1 MRWILGQREQNRRER
16 RPYMKIVATGAT
28 SFVGSGAVKALLER
42 GHKVYAVL
50 RKGSVKADRLLTNG
64 VQPEN
69 LVILEED
76 LGSLERLPEQ
86 IKEPCDVFLHMG
98 WKGAGSDSRAASAVQ
113 EENAEDALKAVRAAK
128 TLGCRRFLFTGS
140 QAEYGIH
147 ETLMG
152 EETECRPTSPY
163 GTAKLKVR
171 TEAEVLCRSLSMDYG
186 HARIFSTY
194 GIGDHPW
201 SLLSS
206 CIKTF
211 LSGGVMEMGA
221 CIQDWNFMYI
231 DDAGRAIAMLCEYQ
245 ESLMEHGCVYNLGGP
260 MEETGPLK
268 NFVEI
273 VYEMCG
279 KQGSCV
285 YGVRKP
291 NAEGVVNLIP
301 DLTKMKKVIG
311 WEPEVRFRD
320 GITRVIESARTS

>member
-1 MRWILGQREQNRRER
+1 
-16 RPYMKIVATGAT
+16 MKIVATGAT

-76 LGSLERLPEQ
+76 LGSLERLTEQ

-206 CIKTF
+206 CVKTF

-221 CIQDWNFMYI
+221 CTQDWNFMYI